1 MGNRN
6 GVLDAQLDFARNNP
20 NIILEFKTKTKNID
34 YFLSIDLPPNI
45 LVCWSLNPQT
55 IINNEEHFT
64 ASLDQR
70 LNAAR
75 QLSSKGVQVG
85 FHFHPIVHYE
95 TYEKDYTEIA
105 ETIISMFSPIEI
117 GMVSMGTLT
126 FIKPAIKSLRSLGI
140 PSKVLQMPMADAAGK
155 FSYPLE
161 IKENIF
167 KTVWN
172 AFAPWHN
179 KVFFYFCME
188 EKKLW
193 QSVMGKCYTSNNE
206 FEKDLFFSVSS
217 KITFQS

>member
-1 MGNRN
+1 
-6 GVLDAQLDFARNNP
+6 
-20 NIILEFKTKTKNID
+20 
-34 YFLSIDLPPNI
+34 
-45 LVCWSLNPQT
+45 
-55 IINNEEHFT
+55 
-64 ASLDQR
+64 
-70 LNAAR
+70 
-75 QLSSKGVQVG
+75 
-85 FHFHPIVHYE
+85 
-95 TYEKDYTEIA
+95 
-105 ETIISMFSPIEI
+105 
-117 GMVSMGTLT
+117 LT